1 VSDDKKDLGSTS
13 DIDYRTRVGSD
24 KWNENNTAKAKKLSA
39 WRRLHALLPHDQV
52 KEVANLEMSGRKLAQ
67 VAERVEAE
75 QKKEKK

>member
-1 VSDDKKDLGSTS
+1 MAKDLGKTS

-52 KEVANLEMSGRKLAQ
+52 KEVANLGMSGRKLAEVVEQ
-67 VAERVEAE
+67 VESE
-75 QKKEKK
+75 QKEQK